1 MNLLLRIKTSY
12 VLALLLVS
20 LPLLQLKAQN
30 ATCEDVKTI
39 LNEGA
44 QTETNTGQSE
54 YWYSF
59 QTANDGQNRDLTVT
73 ATGTTISI
81 FNFPCVANNLI
92 IASAPGLGSVTAS
105 NLIPNT
111 AYIIKI
117 VGPTPGAP
125 FDLNSF
131 TVTTAISSG
140 GGGGG
145 SINNTCANAIVITSN
160 GTKVV
165 TNTGE
170 AEYWYQFVM
179 PSTPSNLELS
189 SDPGANIPVTVYTGT
204 DCNNLSMKAQ
214 GASANVLTVTTLSP
228 NSVVWIK
235 WGPQLGTTGSFVL
248 NALPTGGG
256 GGGGSNQAPTNIALD
271 KTTLNSSDGAFT
283 VVGNLSTT
291 DPDAND
297 TFTYTLV
304 SGTGST
310 DNASFDI
317 MPLPFSGGA
326 QLVITVAANTQASY
340 SVRIRST
347 DLGGLSFEKVFTIT
361 VNAGGG
367 NSAPTDITLSATS
380 INENVA
386 SNSTV
391 GTLSTTDPDNGN
403 TFTYS
408 LVTGTGSTD
417 NASFNITGNSL
428 NINNSPDFE
437 TKSSYSIRLK
447 TTDQGNL
454 SFEKEFT
461 ISINNVSNQPQTIT
475 FNAVSAKTYGDV
487 VALSSLGATSSSGL
501 PVSYQVASGP
511 ATITSGNLTF
521 ASAGTVTIEASQA
534 GDGDF
539 AAATPVQRSIT
550 VNAKPLTITG
560 LSASNKIYNGSNA
573 ATLTGTATL
582 NGVINSDDITL
593 IGTPVSNFSDANAGS
608 NKTVTVTGYTLSG
621 TKSGNYSLTQPTG
634 LTATISKADQTI
646 TFNAISTSIE
656 VGGSAFALGATAT
669 STLPVSY
676 SATPTGRITIDA
688 NGNATPVAAGNV
700 EITAS
705 QAGNNNYNAA
715 TSVKQTLCIAPVAP
729 VVIVQTQ
736 SGKEVLTTANAQV
749 LSWFKEGTTNALSTG
764 ATFNPASQVTAAGI
778 YYAKADAGG
787 GCVSKASNKFTVSV
801 ITGLEDPSQVA
812 SVWPN
817 PTSDYLFVDNVSAE
831 ATGKVVQLNGT
842 ELEIP
847 GQYTNNRLQ
856 LDARGLANG
865 IYILKLV
872 DGKNI
877 RTIRIVKN

>member
-1 MNLLLRIKTSY
+1 M
-12 VLALLLVS
+12 LALLLVS
-20 LPLLQLKAQN
+20 LPLLQLAAQN

-39 LNEGA
+39 LNEGT

-81 FNFPCVANNLI
+81 FNFPCVANDLI
-92 IASAPGLGSVTAS
+92 IASAPGLGAVTAS

-117 VGPTPGAP
+117 VGPTPGSP

-131 TVTTAISSG
+131 TVTTAISSGGG

-170 AEYWYQFVM
+170 TEYWYQFVM
-179 PSTPSNLELS
+179 PSAPSNLELS

-214 GASANVLTVTTLSP
+214 GTSANVLTVTTLSP

-235 WGPQLGTTGSFVL
+235 WGTSLGTTGSFVL

-347 DLGGLSFEKVFTIT
+347 DLGGLSFEKAFTIT
-361 VNAGGG
+361 VNGGGG
-367 NSAPTDITLSATS
+367 NNAPTDITLSATS

-391 GTLSTTDPDNGN
+391 GTLSSSDPDNGN

-417 NASFNITGNSL
+417 NASFNISGNIL
-428 NINNSPDFE
+428 RITNSPDFE

-454 SFEKEFT
+454 SFEKQFT

-521 ASAGTVTIEASQA
+521 TGAGSVNIEASQT

-550 VNAKPLTITG
+550 VNVKPLTITG
-560 LSASNKIYNGSNA
+560 LSASNKVYNGSNA

-582 NGVINSDDITL
+582 NGVINSDDVTL
-593 IGTPVSNFSDANAGS
+593 SGTPVSNFSDANAGS

-646 TFNAISTSIE
+646 TFNAITASIE

-669 STLPVSY
+669 SSLPVSY

-715 TSVKQTLCIAPVAP
+715 TSVKQTVCIAPVAP

-749 LSWFKEGTTNALSTG
+749 LSWFKEGTTAALSTG

-801 ITGLEDPSQVA
+801 ITGLEDLSQVA

-842 ELEIP
+842 ELELP

-856 LDARGLANG
+856 LDVRALAPG
-865 IYILKLV
+865 IYVLKLV

-877 RTIRIVKN
+877 RTARIVKN

>member
-1 MNLLLRIKTSY
+1 M
-12 VLALLLVS
+12 LALLLVS
-20 LPLLQLKAQN
+20 LPLLQLAAQN

-39 LNEGA
+39 HNEGS

-81 FNFPCVANNLI
+81 FNFPCVANDLI

-117 VGPTPGAP
+117 VGPTPGSP

-131 TVTTAISSG
+131 TVTTAISSGGG

-170 AEYWYQFVM
+170 TEYWYQFVM

-582 NGVINSDDITL
+582 NGVINSDDVTL

-688 NGNATPVAAGNV
+688 NGNATPVGGGNV

-715 TSVKQTLCIAPVAP
+715 TSVKQTVCIAPVAP

-749 LSWFKEGTTNALSTG
+749 LSWFKEGTTTALSTG

-801 ITGLEDPSQVA
+801 ITGLEDLSPVA

-817 PTSDYLFVDNVSAE
+817 PATDFVYVDNVSAE

-842 ELEIP
+842 ELELP

-856 LDARGLANG
+856 LDVRALAPG
-865 IYILKLV
+865 VYVLKLV

-877 RTIRIVKN
+877 TIARIVKN